1 MWPKEGSSPWTR
13 DDGDAKML
21 TSFKAW
27 PQKWTQ
33 SRGVTYKSAGGALP
47 RTLEGQHSTK
57 GLHGLLP
64 HTPPPSTAPP
74 KRPHPKV

>member
-1 MWPKEGSSPWTR
+1 
-13 DDGDAKML
+13 ML

-64 HTPPPSTAPP
+64 HTPLPPPHPPSGLIP
-74 KRPHPKV
+74 KCKSESKGPGNS